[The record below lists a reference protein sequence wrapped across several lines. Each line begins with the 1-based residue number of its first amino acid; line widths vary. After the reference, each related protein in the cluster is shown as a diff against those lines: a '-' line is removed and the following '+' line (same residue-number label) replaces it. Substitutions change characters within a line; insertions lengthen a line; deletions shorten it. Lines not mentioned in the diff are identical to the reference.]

1 MSSIK
6 ARDLIATPLQDII
19 MPQTDGED
27 MTPAKPVLDG
37 TMIFNKTALVPG
49 G

>member
-19 MPQTDGED
+19 MPQSDGED
-27 MTPAKPVLDG
+27 MTPAKPTLEG
-37 TMIFNKTALVPG
+37 TMILNKTDLVRRR
-49 G
+49 